1 MEGDVDG
8 SAGILS
14 VSVIRSSSS
23 TFSCA
28 VVSLS
33 DAAACGS
40 VRRRRSAV
48 AVLVLVL
55 SPVCDGGA
63 ERMEQAVVFEGP
75 SAGCRER
82 GRSAWEEDLG
92 GGEGG
97 RGRERKKSR
106 QSGSRKRY
114 AGGAARRQKRAKY
127 RKTLTHILVG
137 VLHNPETKYLDEV

>member
-14 VSVIRSSSS
+14 VSVIRSSSR

-97 RGRERKKSR
+97 RGRGRRGRRAANREVVCRGGGEEAEKS
-106 QSGSRKRY
+106 Q
-114 AGGAARRQKRAKY
+114 
-127 RKTLTHILVG
+127 L
-137 VLHNPETKYLDEV
+137 P

>member
-55 SPVCDGGA
+55 VLSPVCDGGA

-82 GRSAWEEDLG
+82 GRSARKEDLG

-97 RGRERKKSR
+97 TGRGRGRRGRRAANREVGRGMQGGRRGGRKEPSIVK
-106 QSGSRKRY
+106 
-114 AGGAARRQKRAKY
+114 
-127 RKTLTHILVG
+127 
-137 VLHNPETKYLDEV
+137 P

>member
-63 ERMEQAVVFEGP
+63 ERMEQARG
-75 SAGCRER
+75 AKCRMR
-82 GRSAWEEDLG
+82 GRSAWEERQ
-92 GGEGG
+92 EGG
-97 RGRERKKSR
+97 PGRWRRRKGKGEERKKSR
-106 QSGSRKRY
+106 QSGSSMQ
-114 AGGAARRQKRAKY
+114 GGGEEAEKSQ
-127 RKTLTHILVG
+127 L
-137 VLHNPETKYLDEV
+137 P

>member
-63 ERMEQAVVFEGP
+63 ERMEQAVVFEGNT
-75 SAGCRER
+75 CLR
-82 GRSAWEEDLG
+82 GRSAREEDLG

-97 RGRERKKSR
+97 RGRGRGRRGRRAANREEVCRGGGEEAEKS
-106 QSGSRKRY
+106 Q
-114 AGGAARRQKRAKY
+114 
-127 RKTLTHILVG
+127 L
-137 VLHNPETKYLDEV
+137 P